1 MDASLKITK
10 ISILKWTKH
19 FNPIIQNHY
28 NQVMRLQI
36 SQRST
41 FNCPRKHQSPPKK
54 HQSPSL
60 QIIWLSWE
68 MDHIS
73 YLAHFHS
80 LFNGLIKMTSPAV
93 ISKLEN
99 SSLMHRLEGNSKW
112 PVLTLRPTCK
122 NRNKHSDTNQKWIA
136 TMSKLKQ
143 LPMICL
149 HILKIPDM
157 FSCCKKFMTCR
168 RTLELYEHQWLG
180 HVLVIS
186 SDQRHIFKYLF
197 IITPF

>member
-1 MDASLKITK
+1 
-10 ISILKWTKH
+10 
-19 FNPIIQNHY
+19 
-28 NQVMRLQI
+28 
-36 SQRST
+36 
-41 FNCPRKHQSPPKK
+41 
-54 HQSPSL
+54 
-60 QIIWLSWE
+60 

-122 NRNKHSDTNQKWIA
+122 NRNKHSDTNQKWIE

-143 LPMICL
+143 LSMICL

-180 HVLVIS
+180 HFFVIT

-197 IITPF
+197 ILASLLKGLRGKTRDSLINLVIYQVWMSLPRSWFKVEWDSPNCPISILWT